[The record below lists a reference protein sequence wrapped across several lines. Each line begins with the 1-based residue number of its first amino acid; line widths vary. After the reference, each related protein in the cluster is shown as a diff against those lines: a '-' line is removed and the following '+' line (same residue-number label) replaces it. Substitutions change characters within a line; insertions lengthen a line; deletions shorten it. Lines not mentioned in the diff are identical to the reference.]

1 MGEPIRLYD
10 HMGTLYI
17 THSPSVAAQAI
28 AEGLLFV
35 EPPAHTVPEV
45 PGPVYSQTK
54 ADATA
59 KANWLL
65 EQEANAVEV
74 ATQTP
79 VVPTGRARRRDRH
92 DGGVL

>member
-10 HMGTLYI
+10 HLGTLYI

-45 PGPVYSQTK
+45 P
-54 ADATA
+54 
-59 KANWLL
+59 
-65 EQEANAVEV
+65 
-74 ATQTP
+74 QTP
-79 VVPTGRARRRDRH
+79 AVPTGRARRRDRH